1 MNETSDSSSEV
12 DENNLDVLK
21 KYEIKSQ
28 TDLTLLY
35 GLYKKKKQQTFSQET
50 PNLVSNPLE
59 NIISGIA
66 RNEVNFIDGKTERDF
81 FVDGRSPN
89 ASKPSA
95 GSVV

>member
-35 GLYKKKKQQTFSQET
+35 GLYKKKKQQPFSQET

-66 RNEVNFIDGKTERDF
+66 RNEVNFIDGNTERDF